1 MEEHIEQLPEDDWV
15 DQDLLTR
22 ELASELLDE
31 EITTE
36 TERLGDSGAEGDLFS
51 RADRERRIAAMVAV
65 RDRHR
70 DPDIAR
76 VRGVDARAQETT
88 SADSDAAH

>member
-22 ELASELLDE
+22 DLAGDLLDA
-31 EITTE
+31 EIAAE
-36 TERLGDSGAEGDLFS
+36 KGRIDAPESEDSLLS
-51 RADRERRIAAMVAV
+51 RADRERRLAAMIAV

-70 DPDIAR
+70 GPN
-76 VRGVDARAQETT
+76 TL
-88 SADSDAAH
+88 